1 MDISIGPYKFRLEIL
16 ILIGLLLWVIFGHV
30 IGSCSRIGLMEGY
43 TAMKHGI
50 EAADASVKKQVAKK
64 DMTTSDSSAATATV
78 NAKAGK
84 DGFANLGNF
93 SPDYQSA
100 DYQGANTSSW
110 SMPTLEYT
118 KGGKLDAGA
127 QAILD
132 RPKQPIPLP
141 EGELDMF
148 ANTEF
153 KPECCPNTYTSGSG
167 CACMTMGQY
176 DALQTRFGNNVPYS
190 EY

>member
-1 MDISIGPYKFRLEIL
+1 
-16 ILIGLLLWVIFGHV
+16 
-30 IGSCSRIGLMEGY
+30 
-43 TAMKHGI
+43 
-50 EAADASVKKQVAKK
+50 
-64 DMTTSDSSAATATV
+64 
-78 NAKAGK
+78 
-84 DGFANLGNF
+84 
-93 SPDYQSA
+93 
-100 DYQGANTSSW
+100 
-110 SMPTLEYT
+110 MPTLEYT

-148 ANTEF
+148 ATTEF

-167 CACMTMGQY
+167 CACMTQDQY
-176 DALQTRFGNNVPYS
+176 FALKTRFSNNVPYS